1 MYVEQPA
8 ASSQQSA
15 ASSQPTLSCFGSGLT
30 RPFAHSN
37 SPSLG
42 WPARTCPPKEAH
54 VLLRRLWSIIV
65 YLETE
70 YQQPQYQHQ
79 MSDADWLARLMPAG
93 RGGVGFELTAFFEC

>member
-8 ASSQQSA
+8 ASGQQSA

-42 WPARTCPPKEAH
+42 WPACM
-54 VLLRRLWSIIV
+54 SSS
-65 YLETE
+65 E